1 MRSFAF
7 MCLLGVTWTGGL
19 RAQIRANLAP
29 PAARD
34 LVVRVVSWFD
44 EARDL
49 EVGSGVIVGADRDRI
64 YIVTA
69 RHVIRRGEQT
79 VVTYVSRANSPDDS
93 VLAVV
98 SDSSRRGID
107 IAVLAIPRASS
118 RGALPRLDRLG
129 APHRLKFGDQVSPM
143 GCPQGEC
150 WGVPVPADRVV
161 GVDRQGIFFQ
171 SGFVKGGSS
180 GGALF
185 NQYWEVVGI
194 VTEDQPPRANAVSI
208 DQALDLVRAWG
219 YPVQLRRAKVPR
231 GGYSYHVGVTVL
243 THLGGSHDP
252 LGAES
257 RFPSGRVM
265 ASRRGDNYG
274 LIWHVAGMRLA
285 PRNLA
290 VSAAMGGVGVD
301 FKYGRLTAQPFIE
314 AGLGQVE
321 GRFRSSVYYVDRGG
335 VSTPVPVWSQEKQD
349 GLGLGA
355 GLSVQALVAPH
366 VTLELLGGHWSF
378 NLPESLTRFGL
389 PPLFAGGGFRW
400 GF

>member
-1 MRSFAF
+1 MRSSAF
-7 MCLLGVTWTGGL
+7 KCLLVVSFAAGSLW
-19 RAQIRANLAP
+19 AQGSTNPAP
-29 PAARD
+29 SAARD
-34 LVVRVVSWFD
+34 LVVKVNSWFD
-44 EARDL
+44 DGREL

-69 RHVIRRGEQT
+69 RHVIRRGQEAA
-79 VVTYVSRANSPDDS
+79 VSYVSMAKFPDDS
-93 VLAVV
+93 VLAVA

-107 IAVLAIPRASS
+107 IAVLVIPRTSS
-118 RGALPRLDRLG
+118 KADLPRFDRLG
-129 APHRLKFGDQVSPM
+129 VPRRLKFGDLVSPM

-150 WGVPVPADRVV
+150 WGVPVPADHVV
-161 GVDRQGIFFQ
+161 GLDRQGIFFQ

-185 NQYWEVVGI
+185 NLHWEIVGI

-208 DQALDLVRAWG
+208 DQALDLVRVWG

-231 GGYSYHVGVTVL
+231 AGYSYHVGATFL
-243 THLGGSHDP
+243 TRVGGSEDQD
-252 LGAES
+252 GAEA
-257 RFPSGRVM
+257 RFPSGRVV

-274 LIWHVAGMRLA
+274 LIWHIAGMRLA
-285 PRNLA
+285 PRNLL
-290 VSAAMGGVGVD
+290 VSAGMGGVGVD
-301 FKYGRLTAQPFIE
+301 FKYGRLTAQTFIE

-321 GRFRSSVYYVDRGG
+321 GRFRSGVYYVDRGNG
-335 VSTPVPVWSQEKQD
+335 SEEVPIWTQEKQD
-349 GLGLGA
+349 GLGLGV

-378 NLPESLTRFGL
+378 NIPEGLTAEL